1 MNGNWMDSV
10 DNFVV
15 PKQNPVGLEGPRM
28 ELGLY
33 FMCKDM
39 EKDAR
44 WTEGEGE
51 HHACTYL
58 ILSGEGYGGKYL
70 SRDIFAPL
78 RRRNREQAQK
88 LVLIDAL
95 VMHIVLVFVFDNARG
110 QYRTIG
116 DKIVKT

>member
-1 MNGNWMDSV
+1 MDSV

-28 ELGLY
+28 ELRLY

-51 HHACTYL
+51 HHACT
-58 ILSGEGYGGKYL
+58 I
-70 SRDIFAPL
+70 R
-78 RRRNREQAQK
+78 
-88 LVLIDAL
+88 
-95 VMHIVLVFVFDNARG
+95 VFLKGHF
-110 QYRTIG
+110 
-116 DKIVKT
+116 VKEKNVHPTM